1 MIHVLLVHIQN
12 LIKSRKKHPN
22 NVLICYLNIN
32 SLRYKVV
39 DLRTLLSKF
48 LPHYFVLVETKL
60 DETFPNSQFGIDQ
73 YEIRTQRDR
82 NKNGGGLIEYVRKG
96 LICKA
101 LEGTVNLNSEIILS
115 EITIKNKKWAIFCAY
130 RPPCNSNTET
140 FLGDL
145 SNIQQTSANMTMLLS
160 WTILKLM

>member
-32 SLRYKVV
+32 SLRYKEC
-39 DLRTLLSKF
+39 KF

-101 LEGTVNLNSEIILS
+101 LEDTVNLNSETILS
-115 EITIKNKKWAIFCAY
+115 EITIKNNKWAIFSAY
-130 RPPCNSNTET
+130 RPPCNSNIET

-145 SNIQQTSANMTMLLS
+145 
-160 WTILKLM
+160 